1 MKALEPG
8 SIRNLVIRNRIVM
21 APMISNM
28 ANPDGSSNDNLAR
41 YLEERARGGAGL
53 IITEYTYVDNINS
66 RGSRN
71 QLGAYSLSLVPKL
84 RRITEGIHRNGAS
97 VFMQLVH
104 AGGKALWGE
113 NADDPIA
120 PSSVD
125 YMGRK
130 PREMTKEEIER
141 VIDSF
146 SNAAKVAR
154 YAKFDGI
161 EIHGAH
167 GYLVHQFLSPKLNR
181 RTDSYGGSFENR
193 LRFPQEVI
201 DAVRSVGDFPVGIR
215 LSLYEDDPDGWNED
229 YGLKVAESL
238 RDVDYVHFSAG
249 NFHPPGSSASFY
261 SPETHILR
269 KLKRKPDRT
278 TMIVGSIVN
287 PEGIESVLSVAE
299 FAVIGRGLLADPY
312 LPLKLIIDPRLIRPC
327 IRCNQAC
334 RDLSLGEVRC
344 TVNPDLGRES
354 EKLVRYKGEITIIG
368 AGVQGLEAA
377 IYAAKCGL
385 NVRIYEREDRIGGQ
399 LNDIYDPFKKN
410 AFDSLLRYYENALK
424 YLGVEVE
431 MNSNFKGEGIECIPP
446 VTYPKPPENGDT
458 FLSNVFQN
466 HDEFLWISER
476 RKIRVGM
483 GSLDSLDRARRQ
495 GYLALARERGIEVGD
510 FESYD
515 FIFVVPE
522 QYDIGAAMRLGRGK
536 VRRFLAE
543 YGNEFI

>member
-130 PREMTKEEIER
+130 PREMTGEEIER

-229 YGLKVAESL
+229 YGLKVLNHSGTL
-238 RDVDYVHFSAG
+238 TMFTFQQGTSTLPVLL
-249 NFHPPGSSASFY
+249 PPF
-261 SPETHILR
+261 I
-269 KLKRKPDRT
+269 
-278 TMIVGSIVN
+278 
-287 PEGIESVLSVAE
+287 
-299 FAVIGRGLLADPY
+299 
-312 LPLKLIIDPRLIRPC
+312 
-327 IRCNQAC
+327 
-334 RDLSLGEVRC
+334 
-344 TVNPDLGRES
+344 
-354 EKLVRYKGEITIIG
+354 
-368 AGVQGLEAA
+368 
-377 IYAAKCGL
+377 
-385 NVRIYEREDRIGGQ
+385 
-399 LNDIYDPFKKN
+399 
-410 AFDSLLRYYENALK
+410 LLRR
-424 YLGVEVE
+424 
-431 MNSNFKGEGIECIPP
+431 
-446 VTYPKPPENGDT
+446 T
-458 FLSNVFQN
+458 F
-466 HDEFLWISER
+466 
-476 RKIRVGM
+476 
-483 GSLDSLDRARRQ
+483 
-495 GYLALARERGIEVGD
+495 
-510 FESYD
+510 
-515 FIFVVPE
+515 
-522 QYDIGAAMRLGRGK
+522 
-536 VRRFLAE
+536 
-543 YGNEFI
+543 